1 VVPGCGRGVPSI
13 LQKHRQEGRVTP
25 ELKILERLIRDGD
38 KAFAD
43 PDTARA
49 LCLQKASFKDP
60 LIAFACSAIL
70 LHDGDWQGARECVRM
85 NRELDLER
93 VKKLIAWGDKIARN
107 KTTANEALNVP

>member
-1 VVPGCGRGVPSI
+1 LDKPNAGASNAQNIFVP
-13 LQKHRQEGRVTP
+13 QKMIP

-49 LCLQKASFKDP
+49 LCIPKASFKDS

-70 LHDGDWQGARECVRM
+70 LHDGDWQGAKECVRM
-85 NRELDLER
+85 NRDLDLGR
-93 VKKLIAWGDKIARN
+93 VKKLIAWGDKIAP
-107 KTTANEALNVP
+107 KQEHEPAIKPQ